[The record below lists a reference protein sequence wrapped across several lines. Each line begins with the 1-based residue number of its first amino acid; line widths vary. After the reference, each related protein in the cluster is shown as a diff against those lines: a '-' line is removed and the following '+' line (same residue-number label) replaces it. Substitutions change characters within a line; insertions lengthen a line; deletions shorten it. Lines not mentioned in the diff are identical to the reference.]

1 VSTPSESSTSTP
13 EPTSTGPVAAVERLV
28 QNHGGALAR
37 LAMVAVF
44 AFLWVPIVVLVFMSF
59 ADGGVLSFPP
69 EQLTL
74 RWYGVF
80 LDNDTAIDAI
90 ITTLQVSIP
99 TTFITVVLSTLIA
112 YAVDRYVFPGRTVL
126 QLLATLPIVV
136 PLVVTGIA
144 LVLFFGLIRPL
155 IVLNGYPAVVVAH
168 VIRTIPFATLVIIPT
183 FLTFDRQLEEAS
195 KDLGADELQ
204 TFRQVTLPNVFPGI
218 VAGGLLAFTLSF
230 NEFVFTYFV
239 KDSATTTLPVYIWNQ
254 IRYNVTPEVN
264 VISVVFLLV
273 AVTLV
278 LVAVSLTRVDL
289 LARG

>member
-1 VSTPSESSTSTP
+1 MSS
-13 EPTSTGPVAAVERLV
+13 PTAPDSLSSSGPIAAVERLV
-28 QNHGGALAR
+28 QNHGGSLAR

-44 AFLWVPIVVLVFMSF
+44 GFLWVPIAVLVFMSF
-59 ADGGVLSFPP
+59 AAGGVLSFPP
-69 EQLTL
+69 EELTL
-74 RWYGVF
+74 RWYGEF
-80 LDNDTAIDAI
+80 LGNDTAIDAI
-90 ITTLQVSIP
+90 VTTLQVSIP
-99 TTFITVVLSTLIA
+99 TTFITVVLATLIA
-112 YAVDRYVFPGRTVL
+112 YAVDRYVFPGRTTL

-155 IVLNGYPAVVVAH
+155 IVISGYPAVVLAH
-168 VIRTIPFATLVIIPT
+168 VVRTIPFATLVIIPT

-204 TFRQVTLPNVFPGI
+204 TFWQVTLPNVFPGI

-264 VISVVFLLV
+264 VISVVFLVV

-289 LARG
+289 LARK

>member
-1 VSTPSESSTSTP
+1 
-13 EPTSTGPVAAVERLV
+13 
-28 QNHGGALAR
+28 
-37 LAMVAVF
+37 
-44 AFLWVPIVVLVFMSF
+44 MSF
-59 ADGGVLSFPP
+59 AEGGVLSFPP
-69 EQLTL
+69 EELTL
-74 RWYGVF
+74 RWYFVF
-80 LDNDTAIDAI
+80 LENDTAIDAI
-90 ITTLQVSIP
+90 FTTLQVSIP
-99 TTFITVVLSTLIA
+99 TTFITVVLATLIA
-112 YAVDRYVFPGRTVL
+112 YAVDRYVFPGRTTL

-155 IVLNGYPAVVVAH
+155 IVLSGYPAVVIAH

-218 VAGGLLAFTLSF
+218 IAGGLLAFTLSF

-278 LVAVSLTRVDL
+278 LVSVWLTRVDL

>member
-1 VSTPSESSTSTP
+1 
-13 EPTSTGPVAAVERLV
+13 VAAVERVV
-28 QNHGGALAR
+28 QNHGGSLAR
-37 LAMVAVF
+37 LTMVAVF
-44 AFLWVPIVVLVFMSF
+44 GFLWVPIAVLVFMSF
-59 ADGGVLSFPP
+59 AEGGVLSFPP
-69 EQLTL
+69 KELTL
-74 RWYGVF
+74 KWYGEF
-80 LDNDTAIDAI
+80 LTNDTAIDAI
-90 ITTLQVSIP
+90 VTTLQVSVP
-99 TTFITVVLSTLIA
+99 TTFITVVLATLIA
-112 YAVDRYVFPGRTVL
+112 YAVDRYVFPGRNAL

-155 IVLNGYPAVVVAH
+155 IVVTGYPAVVIAH

-204 TFRQVTLPNVFPGI
+204 TFRRVTLPNVFPGI

-289 LARG
+289 LARS